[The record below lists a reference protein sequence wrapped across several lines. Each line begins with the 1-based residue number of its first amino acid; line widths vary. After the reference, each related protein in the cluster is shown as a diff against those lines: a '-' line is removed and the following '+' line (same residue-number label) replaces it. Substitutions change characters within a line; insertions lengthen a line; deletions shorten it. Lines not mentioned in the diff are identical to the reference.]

1 MKVVLLAG
9 GFGTRISEHTE
20 AIPKP
25 MLPVGGKPLLW
36 HIMQRYASFGH
47 KDFIVA
53 LGYKEE
59 VIRNY
64 FLNFYLNSSDFEVN
78 LSDGTVEIINNVQTD
93 WTVKLISTGL
103 ETMTGGR
110 IKRLE
115 RFVGGERFMMTY
127 GDGLCDVN
135 LDELIKTH
143 NTFGGLATVTAVRP
157 TARFGELTIE
167 GNKVSSFEEKPHVDS
182 GWINGGYMVL
192 EPEIFDYI
200 DGDTTMFEREP
211 LSRISA
217 LGKLGAHL
225 HDGFW
230 QCVDTKRE
238 YDRIQELFKTN
249 PVWINQ

>member
-192 EPEIFDYI
+192 EPEILDYI

>member
-36 HIMQRYASFGH
+36 HIMQRYAGFGH
-47 KDFIVA
+47 KDFIIA

>member
-36 HIMQRYASFGH
+36 HIMQRYAGFGH
-47 KDFIVA
+47 KDFIIA

-64 FLNFYLNSSDFEVN
+64 FLNFYLNSSNFEVN

-115 RFVGGERFMMTY
+115 PFIGGERFMMTY

-135 LDELIKTH
+135 LDELVTTH
-143 NTFGGLATVTAVRP
+143 NTFGGIATLTAVRP

-192 EPEIFDYI
+192 EPEIFKFI

-211 LSRISA
+211 LSSISA
-217 LGKLGAHL
+217 LGKLGAHF

>member
-36 HIMQRYASFGH
+36 HIMQRYAGYGH
-47 KDFIVA
+47 KDFIIA

-59 VIRNY
+59 FIRNY

-78 LSDGTVEIINNVQTD
+78 LGDGTVEIINNVQTD

-115 RFVGGERFMMTY
+115 QFVGGERFMMTY